1 MLGSD
6 TGLGSVLPH
15 GTQQQLREKEQEGL
29 EAHRLGKKAVSS
41 SDNLVQ
47 KL

>member
-6 TGLGSVLPH
+6 TGLSNVLPH
-15 GTQQQLREKEQEGL
+15 GTQQLLRGEEQEGI